1 MDGSEKL
8 CFNKVLSQ
16 LSDITDKLSGGVLNY
31 GMEL

>member
-16 LSDITDKLSGGVLNY
+16 LSDITDKLSGGGY
-31 GMEL
+31 GSH